1 MLIDS
6 IITDGVNPPSM
17 CVVLLMKFPCIMNRI
32 TAYQNASAI
41 MAYLIGTGVGTII
54 SLDVFPLYVQLHIHL
69 PRKTFVVDDVRK
81 KITPFLIGSP
91 KIGVSP
97 IDSANV
103 DVLHVE
109 WDDFDQ

>member
-1 MLIDS
+1 
-6 IITDGVNPPSM
+6 
-17 CVVLLMKFPCIMNRI
+17 MNRI

-54 SLDVFPLYVQLHIHL
+54 SLDVFPSMVQLHIHL
-69 PRKTFVVDDVRK
+69 PRKLFKVAKVRL
-81 KITPFLIGSP
+81 KILPFLIGSP
-91 KIGVSP
+91 KFSVNP
-97 IDSANV
+97 LDDAQV